1 MLTIP
6 LKNKIEETERI
17 YKLAGVKMI
26 ELLPSVLAAD
36 FARLEQELKLVE
48 KCGVKMLHID
58 VMDGMFVPSISLGMP
73 VIEAM
78 RRVAPLFFDVH
89 LMVEEPG
96 RYVKDFA
103 DCGADSISVHAEA
116 CRHLHRTIGQIRE
129 AGKQACVVLN
139 PSTGLSE
146 LKYVLQDVDTV
157 LLMTVD
163 PGFGGQKYIPSMT
176 GKIRELKAMIDRENP
191 GVHIMVD
198 GGIKLDNVQ
207 EVLEAGADRIVAGS
221 SVFGVH
227 TAENIRAF
235 QEIFNNYYIYRK
247 Y

>member
-1 MLTIP
+1 
-6 LKNKIEETERI
+6 
-17 YKLAGVKMI
+17 MI

-36 FARLEQELKLVE
+36 FARLEEELKLVE
-48 KCGVKMLHID
+48 DCGVKKLHVD

-73 VIEAM
+73 VIESM
-78 RRVAPLFFDVH
+78 RRVSSLFFDVH

-96 RYVKDFA
+96 RYVKAVA
-103 DCGADSISVHAEA
+103 DCGADSIGVHAEA
-116 CRHLHRTIGQIRE
+116 CRHLHRTIGQIKE
-129 AGKQACVVLN
+129 AGKEACVVLN

-146 LKYVLQDVDTV
+146 LKYVLSDVDTV
-157 LLMTVD
+157 LLMTVN
-163 PGFGGQKYIPSMT
+163 PGFGGQKYIPAMT

-207 EVLEAGADRIVAGS
+207 AVLEAGADRIVAGS
-221 SVFGVH
+221 SVFG
-227 TAENIRAF
+227 TQTRENILAF
-235 QEIFNNYYIYRK
+235 QEIFSNYYIYSR